1 MCIRDRPGSDA
12 DKYTYSYKLA
22 LKDSKAKAVELTND
36 TGEFKDLKP
45 DTDYLAYVMIKGND
59 KADKPY
65 SDSDWSKAAA
75 VHTLK
80 AAADKPKAA
89 PKLTEKTDTTIKL
102 DTSTADLEYGVYL
115 DSGDI
120 SWNSTGAVSYT
131 HLDVYKR
138 QWYWWHPWQDTHLQ
152 KEGFPV
158 PRYCLMWWSR
168 RRSFPVLPH

>member
-1 MCIRDRPGSDA
+1 MTDTSVVLKPGSDA

-22 LKDSKAKAVELTND
+22 LKDSKAKEVELTND

-65 SDSDWSKAAA
+65 SDSDWSVAAE

-89 PKLTEKTDTTIKL
+89 PKLAEKTDTTIKL

-120 SWNSTGAVSYT
+120 SWNSTGEFKGLTAGKE
-131 HLDVYKR
+131 YK
-138 QWYWWHPWQDTHLQ
+138 
-152 KEGFPV
+152 F
-158 PRYCLMWWSR
+158 
-168 RRSFPVLPH
+168 VLFQLI